1 MRALRGGHFPRVDP
15 VVIMLAEYEERV
27 LIGRQPGFPPRLY
40 SALAG
45 FIEPGES
52 MEEAVRREIREEAD
66 IKTGAVHYIVSQPW
80 PFPSSL
86 MIGCIVDAEDNALT
100 LDTRELQD
108 AIWVTR
114 TEVEAS
120 LAGDPDASFMAPPP
134 FALANSLL
142 RAWLARTA

>member
-1 MRALRGGHFPRVDP
+1 
-15 VVIMLAEYEERV
+15 MLAEYEGRV

-52 MEEAVRREIREEAD
+52 MEEAVRREIREEAG
-66 IKTGAVHYIVSQPW
+66 IATGAVHYIVSQPW

-86 MIGCIVDAEDNALT
+86 MIGCIAEAEDDALT

-114 TEVEAS
+114 AEVEAV
-120 LAGDPDASFMAPPP
+120 LAGDRDAPFMAPPP

-142 RAWLARTA
+142 RAWLGRIA